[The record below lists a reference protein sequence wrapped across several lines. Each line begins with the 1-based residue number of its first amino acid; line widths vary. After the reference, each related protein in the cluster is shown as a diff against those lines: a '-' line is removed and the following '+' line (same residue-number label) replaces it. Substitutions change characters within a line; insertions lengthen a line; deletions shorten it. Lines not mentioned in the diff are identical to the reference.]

1 MRPTRT
7 HAALGLLALSLFLSL
22 ATGYAIYYRL
32 LSITVLVL
40 GGSAL
45 WSWLNLQGTRITA
58 QRTFNRL
65 QVGESV
71 ESRITIE
78 NTSPVPK
85 LGLEVTDLSELPGN
99 TSGAVVNVPGSAE
112 VVVSSEIPL
121 RHRGIYQVGAPVATS
136 GDPFAF
142 VRLRRRNP
150 GSQQLIVYPR
160 MVDMPPF
167 SLTRGDIVG
176 EGDLQGSS
184 PEATYSVSTIR
195 EYRPGDSSKHI
206 HWPST
211 ARKSDFMVKQFD
223 TGMED
228 LVWVLLDLD
237 RAAHY
242 GEGQESTEEYAVT
255 AAASIARSYSEAEWA
270 VGHMAQGNRPWIMA
284 PQEGAPGLDRLLLAL
299 TEARAQGTVP
309 VRDLLTYWHAQVASQ
324 VVTLIVVTPSVDP
337 SWSPLLDSMIQ
348 QGVSA
353 TVVVVDP
360 KSFGDQRDPALLLNQ
375 LQQRGTPVY
384 LLQRGE
390 DIAQGLT
397 YRWRSASAAASSA
410 EVSGART

>member
-1 MRPTRT
+1 M
-7 HAALGLLALSLFLSL
+7 
-22 ATGYAIYYRL
+22 
-32 LSITVLVL
+32 
-40 GGSAL
+40 
-45 WSWLNLQGTRITA
+45 
-58 QRTFNRL
+58 QRTFNKL

-78 NTSPVPK
+78 NSSPVPK
-85 LGLEVTDLSELPGN
+85 LGLEVNDLSELPGH
-99 TSGAVVNVPGSAE
+99 TAGAVVNVPGSAE

-121 RHRGIYQVGAPVATS
+121 RRRGIYQVGAPVATS
-136 GDPFAF
+136 RDPFAF

-150 GSQQLIVYPR
+150 GSQQFIVYPR
-160 MVDMPPF
+160 IVDMAPF

-176 EGDLQGSS
+176 EGDLQGGS
-184 PEATYSVSTIR
+184 PEATSSVSTIR
-195 EYRPGDSSKHI
+195 EYRPGDSSKYI

-211 ARKSDFMVKQFD
+211 ARKTDFMVKQFD

-228 LVWVLLDLD
+228 LVWILLDLES
-237 RAAHY
+237 AAHY

-255 AAASIARSYSEAEWA
+255 VAASIAKSYSEAEWA
-270 VGHMAQGNRPWIMA
+270 VGLMAQGDRLWIMA
-284 PQEGAPGLDRLLLAL
+284 PQEGAPGLDRLLHAL

-309 VRDLLTYWHAQVASQ
+309 FRDLLTYWHSQVASQ
-324 VVTLIVVTPSVDP
+324 VVTLIIVTASVDS
-337 SWSPLLDSMIQ
+337 SWSPLLDSVIQ

-375 LQQRGTPVY
+375 LHQRGTPVY

-390 DIAQGLT
+390 DIARGLT
-397 YRWRSASAAASSA
+397 YRWRPTSTAEATAA
-410 EVSGART
+410 EIPGVRP

>member
-112 VVVSSEIPL
+112 VVVSSEISL

-270 VGHMAQGNRPWIMA
+270 VGLMAQGNRPWIMA

-397 YRWRSASAAASSA
+397 YRWRSASAAAPSA
-410 EVSGART
+410 EVSGARQ